1 MKNIFHPLS
10 HFWPQYL
17 KRMARLLQILG
28 QKLCLFHNALIYE
41 AHTYTLCLNEPKR
54 IWSARSWWLSGKESA
69 QQCRRHRRQQFSL
82 WVGKIPWR
90 RAWQPTPVFL
100 LGESYAQRSLV
111 GHYPWG
117 PKESDMTEVIEHH
130 SSSCTGRFRE
140 RQIVRFFSSSG
151 SHTYSISKCFKE
163 LS

>member
-1 MKNIFHPLS
+1 MHS
-10 HFWPQYL
+10 SM
-17 KRMARLLQILG
+17 R
-28 QKLCLFHNALIYE
+28 
-41 AHTYTLCLNEPKR
+41 HTHIHCVWMNPKGFDLHR
-54 IWSARSWWLSGKESA
+54 PWWLRGKESA
-69 QQCRRHRRQQFSL
+69 CQCRRHRRQQFSL

-130 SSSCTGRFRE
+130 SSSCTGHFRE

-151 SHTYSISKCFKE
+151 SHAYSIFKCFIICLYFILMMF
-163 LS
+163 LSTTVLFYICICVCVCIYIQLRIAHW